1 MEITALNEDGT
12 AFQEP
17 VYNITYEEV
26 RNEYKPA
33 EMSEVIS
40 SSLGPTEDLQTI
52 KIYYS
57 SGVSSSTLNFSEYIQ
72 NYDNIRQIIWC
83 GTGSNTVCV
92 FNYTDY
98 LANVKA
104 NNAEPVR
111 INIFGKDSNGYGMSA
126 TPKYA
131 TPDKTTDFYYFKKSE
146 WDANGNLQV
155 YSHSSGSISSLSYAR
170 YCRYIY
176 VVYKK
181 EDTE

>member
-1 MEITALNEDGT
+1 MEIVGLNEDGT
-12 AFQEP
+12 VFQEP

-40 SSLGPTEDLQTI
+40 SSLVPTEDLQTI

-57 SGVSSSTLNFSEYIQ
+57 SGVSNATVNFSEYIP
-72 NYDNIRQIIWC
+72 NYNNIRQIIWC
-83 GTGSNTVCV
+83 GLSSNTVCV

-104 NNAEPVR
+104 NNTEPVR
-111 INIFGKDSNGYGMSA
+111 INVFDKDSNGYGMSA
-126 TPKYA
+126 TPKFA
-131 TPDKTTDFYYFKKSE
+131 TPDKLTDFYYFKKSE
-146 WDANGNLQV
+146 WDAGGNLQV
-155 YSHSSGSISSLSYAR
+155 YFHSSGPVFSMSYAR
-170 YCRYIY
+170 YCNYIY
-176 VVYKK
+176 IVYKK